1 MKLTILGCN
10 GPFAAPG
17 GACSSYLVEHEGAR
31 VLLDCGPGALS
42 RLEGICSI
50 GELDAI
56 VLSHL
61 HFDHISDIFSGV
73 YNLQQLKAAGSLAA
87 PIPLLLP
94 DEPQA
99 VRALIGGFDML
110 SLDALHAS
118 GKAYRVGGMELLFL
132 PVRHPLPAFAVRI
145 AAGGRTL
152 VYTGDTNTCAG
163 LDAFCAG
170 ADMLLCD
177 IGLARAQWSEGAP
190 HLSAALGGELA
201 RDAHVGAMIG
211 THIHPRAD
219 RTALLGEVRECFPQ
233 ACLAHDGMS
242 VEI

>member
-219 RTALLGEVRECFPQ
+219 RTALLGEVQECFPQ